1 MNNSYIPSFLKDKIF
16 IFFNY
21 FIGFLSLIL
30 SILLALSLIT
40 FDINDNSFLTN
51 SSSLS
56 SNLLGDIG
64 SYIAS
69 FIFYAF
75 GIMGFGLVIFFFTYA
90 ISTFRR
96 KRPEFFFIR
105 LLFFLV
111 SLTLIPQS
119 FFYLNY

>member
-1 MNNSYIPSFLKDKIF
+1 MNNNYIPTFLKDKIF

-21 FIGFLSLIL
+21 FIGFLFLIL
-30 SILLALSLIT
+30 SLLLALSLIS
-40 FDINDNSFLTN
+40 FDINDNSFLTHT
-51 SSSLS
+51 SSSS

-64 SYIAS
+64 SYTAS

-90 ISTFRR
+90 ISTFRK
-96 KRPEFFFIR
+96 KRPKFFFIR

-111 SLTLIPQS
+111 SLTLMPQV
-119 FFYLNY
+119 FFLI